1 MFISSLKFSRN
12 PVSQSN
18 RFISSS
24 IVSIIFGRKIL
35 TATGIFFSPSL
46 ISAKCD
52 LGNQANVHVAV
63 HISVFEHVQ
72 AYRAPGNFYKKSVGQ
87 IRPVLV
93 EKSKNGILFGYTDN
107 YIKTRIQ
114 GPISLENTIQNVF
127 ISEAKLG
134 YVESEVVS
142 IN

>member
-1 MFISSLKFSRN
+1 MRKELG
-12 PVSQSN
+12 
-18 RFISSS
+18 
-24 IVSIIFGRKIL
+24 GRK
-35 TATGIFFSPSL
+35 FCESYL
-46 ISAKCD
+46 IKR
-52 LGNQANVHVAV
+52 
-63 HISVFEHVQ
+63 I
-72 AYRAPGNFYKKSVGQ
+72 NFYERSVGQ

-114 GPISLENTIQNVF
+114 GHTSLENTIQNVF

-134 YVESEVVS
+134 YVESEIVS

>member
-1 MFISSLKFSRN
+1 M
-12 PVSQSN
+12 
-18 RFISSS
+18 
-24 IVSIIFGRKIL
+24 
-35 TATGIFFSPSL
+35 
-46 ISAKCD
+46 
-52 LGNQANVHVAV
+52 
-63 HISVFEHVQ
+63 
-72 AYRAPGNFYKKSVGQ
+72 
-87 IRPVLV
+87 LV

-114 GPISLENTIQNVF
+114 GHISLENTIQNVF